1 MKKNLILLVLLLT
14 FCIGNIFPQI
24 DSVKY
29 TFEFNFKEGLYLTY
43 DEFKNN
49 SPSIKDYKVI
59 AANGLWLDQ
68 FDNNTRIKRIEC
80 TDQEGRDLVLKEKD
94 MWGLCR
100 DGQVFV
106 YAEDAFQKILRI
118 GALMSLTMTFDN
130 VEFVSTFSATGSGIY
145 PSGNNKITY
154 TYLID
159 FETGTYH
166 LFKLKEFLKLIECD
180 QELYEEF
187 TSIRGK
193 KKKQYKLRMYLEKFN
208 ERNPIYF
215 KVNPFYQFN

>member
-1 MKKNLILLVLLLT
+1 MKKNLAFSVFLIT
-14 FCIGNIFPQI
+14 FCISNIFPQVE
-24 DSVKY
+24 SVKY

-49 SPSIKDYKVI
+49 SPSINDYKVI

-68 FDNNTRIKRIEC
+68 FDNNTNIKRIEC
-80 TDQEGRDLVLKEKD
+80 FDAEGRKMVLKEKD

-100 DGQVFV
+100 NGQIYV
-106 YAEDAFQKILRI
+106 YVDNAFHKMLRI
-118 GALMSLTMTFDN
+118 GALMNLRISFENTE
-130 VEFVSTFSATGSGIY
+130 VVSSFSATGSSIY
-145 PSGNNKITY
+145 PATNKGGAY
-154 TYLID
+154 GYLID

-166 LFKLKEFLKLIECD
+166 LFKLKEFMTLIESD

-187 TSIRGK
+187 TSIKGK
-193 KKKQYKLRMYLEKFN
+193 KKKQYNMRMYLEKFN